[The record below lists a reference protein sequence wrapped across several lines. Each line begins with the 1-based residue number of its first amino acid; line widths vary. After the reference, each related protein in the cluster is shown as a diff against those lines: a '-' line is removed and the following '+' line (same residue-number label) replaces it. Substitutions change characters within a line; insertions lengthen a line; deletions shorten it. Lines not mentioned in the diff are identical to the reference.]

1 MSLDR
6 PDIAPWASPAA
17 RARIAE
23 VVSAIGAC
31 RADPPPAPVTETV
44 TETVRRALAA
54 HRRQYDDEGI
64 VLYAGTNVMSA
75 AARQVCR
82 PEVSG
87 RPSMGWPGEKYQAG
101 LDHLDTLEVLAPMLV
116 ARLVGAEF
124 AEVRSQSATLANL
137 AVYSAFTAPGDTIAV
152 LPARAGGH
160 ASHHAAGAAGVRGL
174 RVVELPYDVA
184 GYDVDLA
191 ALPGFLSRERPRL
204 VVIGASLLLF
214 PHRVAAIR
222 QLTEATGALLVYDAS
237 HVAGLVAAG
246 RFQRPLAEGAQV
258 LTFSTYKSF
267 GGPPGGVIA
276 TRDAALAERVAAAV
290 YPGLTANYDAGR
302 LAPLAV
308 TAAEILDDGGRYADR
323 CVANARALAA
333 ALHDEGFAVAGAGRG
348 FTASHHV
355 AVDAGDLGGGQA
367 AADRL
372 AAAGIY
378 LSAIGLPWQRAESPA
393 GDPAGAPA
401 GDRGLRIGTQEVTRR
416 GFGAGELRR
425 TATWMADVLLRGADP
440 APIRGAVAALR
451 AEVAARGPNPRG

>member
-1 MSLDR
+1 MGLDL

-23 VVSAIGAC
+23 VAAALAAG
-31 RADPPPAPVTETV
+31 RADPSPASVIDTV
-44 TETVRRALAA
+44 HRALAA

-101 LDHLDTLEVLAPMLV
+101 LDHLDTLEVLAPALV

-137 AVYSAFTAPGDTIAV
+137 AVYRAFTAPGDTIAV

-191 ALPGFLSRERPRL
+191 ALPGFLGRERPRL

-214 PHRVAAIR
+214 PHRVTAVREI
-222 QLTEATGALLVYDAS
+222 TEAAGALLVYDAS

-276 TRDAALAERVAAAV
+276 TRDAALAERVSAAV

-333 ALHDEGFAVAGAGRG
+333 ALHDEGLAVAGADRG
-348 FTASHHV
+348 FTDSHHV
-355 AVDAGDLGGGQA
+355 AVDAGELGGGPA
-367 AADRL
+367 AAARL

-378 LSAIGLPWQRAESPA
+378 LSAIGLPWQPADDPAGEAAGTPA
-393 GDPAGAPA
+393 GDL
-401 GDRGLRIGTQEVTRR
+401 GLRIGTQEVTRR
-416 GFGAGELRR
+416 GFGPGELRR
-425 TATWMADVLLRGADP
+425 TAAWIADVLLRGADP
-440 APIRGAVAALR
+440 APIRAAVAALR
-451 AEVAARGPNPRG
+451 AEVAARGPNPPG